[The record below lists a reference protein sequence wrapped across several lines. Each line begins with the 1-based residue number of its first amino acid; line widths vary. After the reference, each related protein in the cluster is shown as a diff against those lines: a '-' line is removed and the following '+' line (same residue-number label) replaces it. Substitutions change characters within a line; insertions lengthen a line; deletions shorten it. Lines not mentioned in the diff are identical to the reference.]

1 MRVGK
6 YQAAEARRPPQK
18 QKHAG
23 RGRLTAP
30 DVLSAHSLRHGV
42 SAFKEL
48 FQGRVNREDTRMSVL
63 TAECAKSAESIPV
76 FCFFPFR
83 DFWVFRG
90 EKWGKSIN
98 RAWTRIHAN
107 EEVFV

>member
-1 MRVGK
+1 
-6 YQAAEARRPPQK
+6 
-18 QKHAG
+18 
-23 RGRLTAP
+23 
-30 DVLSAHSLRHGV
+30 
-42 SAFKEL
+42 
-48 FQGRVNREDTRMSVL
+48 MSVL

-98 RAWTRIHAN
+98 REGREDTRMSVLTAEKTRQSYIMIIFTKKWVMRMA
-107 EEVFV
+107 EENAE